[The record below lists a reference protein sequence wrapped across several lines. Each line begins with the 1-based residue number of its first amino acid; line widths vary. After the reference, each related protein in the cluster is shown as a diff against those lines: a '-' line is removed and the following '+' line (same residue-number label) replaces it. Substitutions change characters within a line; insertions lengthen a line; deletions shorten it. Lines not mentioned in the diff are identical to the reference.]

1 MRERHLYRGLSDF
14 QGSIDEDG
22 RLYDERHNFIGRI
35 DGDDVYDYCN
45 IRQGTIGDDGKLWDC
60 DRNFVGEEHGDNFFS
75 PSYRSTGLVRGDSF
89 GEGRGSEYG
98 ALMML
103 KKRNRQYSG
112 ETLDGDYEFGN
123 DYDGNDD
130 DGDGYDDDYDS
141 NMDDGS
147 DDDSWGKSRHRTSS
161 GRRTKRRQNNN
172 SVGDDEGCSTA
183 IGCLVFIIIGL
194 FLLVV
199 LGGS

>member
-60 DRNFVGEEHGDNFFS
+60 DRNFVGQEHGNNFFS
-75 PSYRSTGLVRGDSF
+75 PSCRGTGLVRGDSF

-112 ETLDGDYEFGN
+112 EILDGDYEFGN

-130 DGDGYDDDYDS
+130 AGDGYDDDYDG
-141 NMDDGS
+141 NTDDGF
-147 DDDSWGKSRHRTSS
+147 DDDGWEESRPSTSAC
-161 GRRTKRRQNNN
+161 RRTKRRQNNN